1 MSELLP
7 SKPKKRKLAEMSPAE
22 KAELTGW
29 RPWATERTLASGDTA
44 WVCNWHEPKTGGG
57 RRFKRKQFSTPADL
71 DSWVDAQQNER
82 IRKAEDAAK
91 EDKRGD
97 TVVTLARLSP
107 AERAAVAQ
115 AIEAIRTAGGRVEA
129 VAEAAR
135 LFADTRLSGAKK
147 TVEEIAN
154 EHLEAVAQ
162 RRRPAT
168 YRDRRQFLKTFVEQ
182 RGKSLAA
189 TITPA
194 EVERWVLSIDKPP
207 SQAAR
212 RRAVNALFSFA
223 VKRGYLKENPVATVE
238 RIQNHPADAIHVFTP
253 KDAKELLTRA
263 RRMEPHLVPY
273 LAIGLFAGL
282 RPDNELKNLDWANV
296 RLDTGLIT
304 VTRSTS
310 KTSRVRHV
318 PIQPNLA
325 AWLRVVPKAE
335 RTGRIYSY
343 RRGLRR
349 VLGREGKKDDKKPK
363 PLPWAQDIMRHSYAS
378 YRQAIIKNIN
388 QLVEEMG
395 NTPHVARAHYLNPP
409 PEATAKEFWAI
420 VPTSGKKESKA

>member
-1 MSELLP
+1 MANEIPL
-7 SKPKKRKLAEMSPAE
+7 KPKKRKLADMSPAE
-22 KAELTGW
+22 KAALTGW
-29 RPWATERTLASGDTA
+29 RPWATERPLASGGAA

-57 RRFKRKQFSTPADL
+57 RRFKRKQFATRAEL
-71 DSWVDAQQNER
+71 DTWVDAKQDER
-82 IRKAEDAAK
+82 IQKAEDAAK
-91 EDKRGD
+91 EHKRGD

-194 EVERWVLSIDKPP
+194 EVERWVFAIDKPP

-238 RIQNHPADAIHVFTP
+238 RIASHPADAIRIFTP

-263 RRMEPHLVPY
+263 RRMEPRLLPY
-273 LAIGLFAGL
+273 LSIGLFAGL
-282 RPDNELKNLDWANV
+282 RPDNELRNLDWANV
-296 RLDTGLIT
+296 RLDTKLIT

-325 AWLRVVPKAE
+325 AWLRAVPKTE
-335 RTGRIYSY
+335 RTGRIYYY
-343 RRGLRR
+343 RRALRR
-349 VLGREGKKDDKKPK
+349 VLGREQRKDAESMKR
-363 PLPWAQDIMRHSYAS
+363 LPWAQDIMRHSYAS
-378 YRQAIIKNIN
+378 YRQASIKNIN

-409 PEATAKEFWAI
+409 PEATAKEFWSI
-420 VPTSGKKESKA
+420 KPTRKGN